1 MPSGNFPQEVRDSV
15 CLMVRAFS
23 KTRKISL
30 KSSDYV
36 GWHGEEM
43 ENKQNQTRSSDNAG
57 KGEKNKQTENKQN
70 ERQNNGP
77 QRCSYTI
84 YLISMYLLRGFIKIS
99 LSLECVDR
107 L

>member
-1 MPSGNFPQEVRDSV
+1 MPLGNFPQEVRDSV

-57 KGEKNKQTENKQN
+57 KGGKKTNKQKTNKTKG
-70 ERQNNGP
+70 RIMVLKDVP
-77 QRCSYTI
+77 ILFT
-84 YLISMYLLRGFIKIS
+84 
-99 LSLECVDR
+99 
-107 L
+107 